1 MAKENKTVLI
11 IAGLVVVGG
20 AVLYFAAGNNN
31 SSNQVVMKD
40 VFSQSTSTVSTK
52 TLEAQ
57 HDPVP
62 SPAIVTSPEHGKEA
76 GFAVQVYSFKDQK
89 RASAALDHLKGNGFN
104 NAYIE
109 MSDLGDKGAWYR
121 VRVGGLKDEA
131 QAKAML
137 ENVRKNFNSAIIV
150 KAK

>member
-11 IAGLVVVGG
+11 IAGLVVLGG
-20 AVLYFAAGNNN
+20 AVLYFAAGSKNN

-40 VFSQSTSTVSTK
+40 VFSQK
-52 TLEAQ
+52 TEPISQAVEVQ

-89 RASAALDHLKGNGFN
+89 RATAALEHLKGNGFA

-109 MSDLGDKGAWYR
+109 MSDLGEKGSWYR
-121 VRVGGLKDEA
+121 VRVGGLKDEN